1 MALAALALAGL
12 IAIPAV
18 AGAEDEGT
26 DLLRVA
32 FPSED
37 GSLTPYTFTN
47 GYELMTLVYD
57 TLTWRDAEGVARP
70 WLAQS
75 VRRDGRTVRVRLRRG
90 VRWHDGR
97 PLTAEDVVFTY
108 RYMAERRHPRFTLQL
123 RDIASVTAADAR
135 TVVFSLRRASLGFA
149 DQPLADVPILPRHIW
164 AGLPPGRDAP
174 PGLPVGSGPFRL
186 VAHRVGT
193 SYTFRANRTYF
204 MGPPRVRTLEVPIVT
219 REQEAFRRLT
229 AAVPD
234 RRIDLVPVTVPAGST
249 PDRNRRVVFD
259 EGVSYNG
266 TMLAF
271 NVGRPPFDR
280 LAARRAV
287 SDALDLE
294 RIAGAVSGAGAMAP
308 ADRGA
313 VHPRSPWAPGRDLRR
328 PDRAASRLAFAEEGI
343 APFDVLAST
352 QDAVRLEA
360 ARRVVRDLSRLGAPA
375 RLVRLSPDAL
385 QRALGRGGA
394 QPTFQAAVVVLPALA
409 SYDPAYLR
417 NVFGDPSA
425 AALNDFGYRSARFE
439 RLDDRVSAAT
449 SRSER
454 RRAVAAE
461 LEHLAADLP
470 ALPLFFG
477 GTTFAYRRGGYPGW
491 VSVRGSGVLDK
502 RSFLASDSTASA
514 DPPVERDPF
523 DTAEDTGG
531 GSLVPYIVGLAVLLL
546 AGALLWDRRSRS
558 QGTRTRAGRRR

>member
-375 RLVRLSPDAL
+375 RLVRLSPV
-385 QRALGRGGA
+385 RCSG
-394 QPTFQAAVVVLPALA
+394 
-409 SYDPAYLR
+409 
-417 NVFGDPSA
+417 
-425 AALNDFGYRSARFE
+425 RSAGAGRS
-439 RLDDRVSAAT
+439 RRSRPPSSCCRRWRRTTRPTCAT
-449 SRSER
+449 SSATR
-454 RRAVAAE
+454 RRRRSTTSATAA
-461 LEHLAADLP
+461 
-470 ALPLFFG
+470 
-477 GTTFAYRRGGYPGW
+477 
-491 VSVRGSGVLDK
+491 RGSSV
-502 RSFLASDSTASA
+502 STTGSRRRRREASA
-514 DPPVERDPF
+514 
-523 DTAEDTGG
+523 GG
-531 GSLVPYIVGLAVLLL
+531 RSPRSSSTSPLTC
-546 AGALLWDRRSRS
+546 RRSRS
-558 QGTRTRAGRRR
+558 SSAARRSPTAVAATRAG